1 MADLFLR
8 VLKYGWMVLWVFSPP
23 YIIGISTLVR
33 MFKAHCLH
41 TYYTTVVFIT
51 ILPLSWP
58 LFHDVHWHIISHC
71 PLITRFH
78 NSVSLPIWHLCC
90 YYSWTNTFIWCH
102 APFDKICSIFWKLP
116 APFGQKFHLHLKQR
130 LWLFSN
136 PPKTELLSL
145 FVSLWC
151 FDSGGYLLGVETYI
165 ITLFSLHLYQYT

>member
-8 VLKYGWMVLWVFSPP
+8 VLKYVWMVLWVFSPP
-23 YIIGISTLVR
+23 YIIGISTLAC
-33 MFKAHCLH
+33 MFKAHCFH
-41 TYYTTVVFIT
+41 IHYTTVVIII

-116 APFGQKFHLHLKQR
+116 APFGQNFTCIQNR
-130 LWLFSN
+130 DCAFSN
-136 PPKTELLSL
+136 PFKTDILSW

-151 FDSGGYLLGVETYI
+151 CDGGILVGFWNTP
-165 ITLFSLHLYQYT
+165 S